1 MRLARNEF
9 FWLAL
14 FLLCLTGYYLTEQ
27 DWLVGLAFVPAVPFG
42 WLSLKY
48 QWKRMNG

>member
-1 MRLARNEF
+1 VKLVRNEF

-14 FLLCLTGYYLTEQ
+14 FLLCLAGYYVTGQ
-27 DWLVGLAFVPAVPFG
+27 GWLVGLAFVPAAPFA
-42 WLSLKY
+42 WLSIKY